1 MKGSTFTF
9 IALLALIS
17 YTISSCTKEEEIG
30 YNDLGGT
37 LPTNYIYVTDQSFS
51 PSFVRVAVGS
61 SFTFVNLTGQPH
73 TIASD
78 DLTTI
83 PPHTIAPSTKFYF
96 KKDTVATINYH
107 CVEHPTITGTLELR
121 P

>member
-1 MKGSTFTF
+1 MSQRLFKHFLFFAFTA
-9 IALLALIS
+9 II
-17 YTISSCTKEEEIG
+17 ISSCTKEEEIG

-51 PSFVRVAVGS
+51 PSFVRVAIGS
-61 SFTFVNLTGQPH
+61 SFTFVNLTGQTH
-73 TIASD
+73 TIVSD

-83 PPHTIAPSTKFYF
+83 PPHSIAPSTKFYF